1 MKIRPKDAAVY
12 AFDGVHHV
20 VVIVPVDGDID
31 KAQDIAEEDVADGAQ
46 RLKSIAFRHFELQ
59 NHDGDDDRDNAV
71 TQGFKAIFLHGEK
84 KMAPP
89 TRLERA
95 RTAPEAAALSTELR
109 GQLVI
114 VYRKNPFGQV
124 KILYEIKTRG
134 KVPQDRRFVN
144 HFQSA

>member
-46 RLKSIAFRHFELQ
+46 RLKSIAFGHFELQ

-95 RTAPEAAALSTELR
+95 THCLEGSCSIR
-109 GQLVI
+109 
-114 VYRKNPFGQV
+114 
-124 KILYEIKTRG
+124 
-134 KVPQDRRFVN
+134 
-144 HFQSA
+144 